1 MQAQVLLT
9 KEALGFTQEDL
20 DNITADYGERSYKD
34 FVRKVGS
41 EKELRNLPP
50 DVVEGMLDVHFN
62 VPGGTTEGPGNPLP
76 ELARVLKKKP
86 IKKEDVERL
95 AQKYDNYWGTE
106 EQVAE
111 KLQNDSIS
119 ESNVR
124 RTAEAARR
132 LREFG
137 AQLS

>member
-1 MQAQVLLT
+1 
-9 KEALGFTQEDL
+9 
-20 DNITADYGERSYKD
+20 
-34 FVRKVGS
+34 
-41 EKELRNLPP
+41 
-50 DVVEGMLDVHFN
+50 MLDVHFN
-62 VPGGTTEGPGNPLP
+62 VPGSSKEGPGNPLP

-86 IKKEDVERL
+86 IKKDDVEKL

-106 EQVAE
+106 DQVAE
-111 KLQNDSIS
+111 KLENDSIS

-137 AQLS
+137 QTLS